1 MSRRCEIS
9 GKAVLSGNTVSHAN
23 NKNRR
28 RFLPNLQEQT
38 LLSDVLGSIRMRLT
52 THALRTIEHNGGLDA
67 FLTST
72 PEPQPAARGAGDQA
86 PAGPGECQ
94 EGGGLTRLRV

>member
-38 LLSDVLGSIRMRLT
+38 LLSDVLGSVRMRLT

-67 FLTST
+67 FLTTT
-72 PEPQPAARGAGDQA
+72 PNRNLPPEAQTMKRRLVRAAAKKA
-86 PAGPGECQ
+86 A
-94 EGGGLTRLRV
+94 TA

>member
-38 LLSDVLGSIRMRLT
+38 LLSDVLGSVRMRLT

-72 PEPQPAARGAGDQA
+72 PNRNLPAEAQTVKR
-86 PAGPGECQ
+86 
-94 EGGGLTRLRV
+94 RLVRAAAKKAATV